1 MDSKYQIVI
10 QRNSFYF
17 SNPSFEQNYE
27 ANIINFLKTLLL
39 HLQNTIMNKGCKEEI
54 FVDFLQENK
63 YGLETLLIL
72 NGLANENLKRIITI
86 ARIVRDKDLSKL
98 LYL

>member
-1 MDSKYQIVI
+1 
-10 QRNSFYF
+10 
-17 SNPSFEQNYE
+17 
-27 ANIINFLKTLLL
+27 
-39 HLQNTIMNKGCKEEI
+39 MNKGCKEEI